1 MPSRKDLTTTAEARA
16 SGEGRIS
23 PETAFRERELT
34 EIVMTSVGDAII
46 TTDALGRVAFLNP
59 VAETMTGWRHAQ
71 ATGRPISQVF
81 RIVDGTTREPVPN
94 PIPTA
99 VTENQ
104 RVDVTSGATLIG
116 RHGREAD
123 VEASAAPLHGRTG
136 EVIGGVLVFRDVSDT
151 RKMAEHMARLAQHDF
166 LTGLPNRVLLL
177 DRVEQAVAQARRSC
191 KHVALLFVDL
201 DRFKHVND
209 SLGHEAGDRLL
220 KEIASRLRACVRAGD
235 TVCRQGGDEFVVLLP
250 EAPGINEVA
259 LIAEKLLEACRRRH
273 TIDGQ
278 DVHVGASIGISL
290 FPDDGIDVDALTRNA
305 DAAMY
310 HAKAIGRNN
319 FQFYTPDMNARAR
332 ERLALENQ
340 LRRALQRDE
349 FVLHYQP
356 ILHLATKAVVGCEA
370 LLRWQEPDRG
380 LLRPSEFL
388 PLMED
393 SSLIVPISQW
403 ALREACRQGQ
413 EWQDAGLRAVPVSV
427 NLSGAQFKRKDFL
440 ESVTNA
446 LALSG
451 LDPRY
456 LELEL
461 TESIVMGDASAT
473 VGVLRSLKEL
483 GVRISIDDFG
493 TGYSSLS
500 HLRRFPIDTLKIDQ
514 SFMRDLD
521 AGEDDAAAIT
531 SAIISMAKSLRQRVI
546 AEGVESREQ
555 VEFLQIRGCDAMQG
569 YYYKPPLAA
578 DEFGALLH

>member
-1 MPSRKDLTTTAEARA
+1 MSIDT
-16 SGEGRIS
+16 SI
-23 PETAFRERELT
+23 RERELT
-34 EIVMTSVGDAII
+34 DVLMASVGDAII
-46 TTDALGRVAFLNP
+46 TTDALGRVAVLNP
-59 VAETMTGWRHAQ
+59 VAEDLTGWRNAQ
-71 ATGRPISQVF
+71 ATGRPIGQVF
-81 RIVDGTTREPVPN
+81 RLVDTGTRKAVPN
-94 PIPTA
+94 PIPMA
-99 VTENQ
+99 VNENR
-104 RVDVTSGATLIG
+104 RVDVTAAATLIG
-116 RHGREAD
+116 RHGVESD
-123 VEASAAPLHGRTG
+123 VEASATPMHGQKG
-136 EVIGGVLVFRDVSDT
+136 EVVGAVLVFRDVGT
-151 RKMAEHMARLAQHDF
+151 RKVARLAAQHDF

-177 DRVEQAVAQARRSC
+177 DRMGQAVAQARRSC

-220 KEIASRLRACVRAGD
+220 KEIAARLKACVRATD

-259 LIAEKLLEACRRRH
+259 HIAEKLLEACRRRH

-278 DVHVGASIGISL
+278 DVHVGASVGISL

-340 LRRALQRDE
+340 LRRALQRNE

-370 LLRWQEPDRG
+370 LLRWQEPSRG
-380 LLRPSEFL
+380 LLRPAEFL

-413 EWQDAGLRAVPVSV
+413 EWQDAGLRPVPVAV

-440 ESVTNA
+440 ESVMSA
-446 LALSG
+446 LDVSG
-451 LDPRY
+451 MDPRY
-456 LELEL
+456 LDLEI

-473 VGVLRSLKEL
+473 VSLLRSLKDL

-569 YYYKPPLAA
+569 YYYKPPLPAE
-578 DEFGALLH
+578 EFSRLLQ

>member
-1 MPSRKDLTTTAEARA
+1 MTARKNSTIAADAREP
-16 SGEGRIS
+16 GERHTQKSI
-23 PETAFRERELT
+23 REGELT
-34 EIVMTSVGDAII
+34 DVLMASVGDAII

-59 VAETMTGWRHAQ
+59 VAEKLTGWSNAQ
-71 ATGRPISQVF
+71 AAGRPIGQVF
-81 RIVDGTTREPVPN
+81 RLVDNATRKAVAN
-94 PIPTA
+94 PIPT
-99 VTENQ
+99 VVNENR
-104 RVDVTSGATLIG
+104 RVDVTTAATLVG
-116 RHGREAD
+116 KHGDECD
-123 VEASAAPLHGRTG
+123 VQASATPLHGQMG
-136 EVIGGVLVFRDVSDT
+136 DVIGAVLVFRDV
-151 RKMAEHMARLAQHDF
+151 RNALKLAERLAQHDF

-177 DRVEQAVAQARRSC
+177 DRVGQAVAQARRSC

-220 KEIASRLRACVRAGD
+220 KEIAGRLKACVRAGD

-259 LIAEKLLEACRRRH
+259 HIAEKLLEACRRRY

-340 LRRALQRDE
+340 LRRALQRNE

-356 ILHLATKAVVGCEA
+356 ILHLATKIVVGCEA
-370 LLRWQEPDRG
+370 LLRWQEPARG
-380 LLRPSEFL
+380 LLRPAEFL

-413 EWQDAGLRAVPVSV
+413 EWQNAGLRAVPVAV

-446 LALSG
+446 LDVSG
-451 LDPRY
+451 LNPRY
-456 LELEL
+456 LDLEL
-461 TESIVMGDASAT
+461 TESIVMGDASGT
-473 VGVLRSLKEL
+473 VSVLRSLKDL

-578 DEFGALLH
+578 DEFRQLLH

>member
-1 MPSRKDLTTTAEARA
+1 MTPRKNMAIAAESRDPRDRGTD
-16 SGEGRIS
+16 G
-23 PETAFRERELT
+23 ETAFRERELSN
-34 EIVMTSVGDAII
+34 IVMTSIGDAII
-46 TTDALGRVAFLNP
+46 TTDVLGRVAFLNP
-59 VAETMTGWRHAQ
+59 VAEAMTGWRHAQ
-71 ATGRPISQVF
+71 ATGLPISQVF
-81 RIVDGTTREPVPN
+81 RIVDGITKDEVSSPVPTAMSEN
-94 PIPTA
+94 RRVEIPIA
-99 VTENQ
+99 A
-104 RVDVTSGATLIG
+104 RLIG
-116 RHGREAD
+116 RHGRESD
-123 VEASAAPLHGRTG
+123 IEAAASPLHGSTG
-136 EVIGGVLVFRDVSDT
+136 QVVGGVLVFRDVSDT

-177 DRVEQAVAQARRSC
+177 DRVEQAVVQARRSC

-209 SLGHEAGDRLL
+209 SLGHDAGDRLL
-220 KEIASRLRACVRAGD
+220 KEIANRLRACVRATD

-250 EAPGINEVA
+250 DAPGINDVA
-259 LIAEKLLEACRRRH
+259 HIAEKLLEACRRRH
-273 TIDGQ
+273 TNDGQ

-340 LRRALQRDE
+340 LRRALQQNE

-370 LLRWQEPDRG
+370 LLRWQDPNHG

-403 ALREACRQGQ
+403 ALREACRQAQ
-413 EWQDAGLRAVPVSV
+413 EWQDGGLRAVPVAV

-446 LALSG
+446 LGQSG

-461 TESIVMGDASAT
+461 TEGIVMGDAAAT
-473 VGVLRSLKEL
+473 VGLLRSLKDL

-521 AGEDDAAAIT
+521 AGQDDAAAIT
-531 SAIISMAKSLRQRVI
+531 SAIISMAKSLRQRVV

-555 VEFLQIRGCDAMQG
+555 VEFLQVRGCDAMQG
-569 YYYKPPLAA
+569 YYYKPPLSA
-578 DEFGALLH
+578 DEFGQLLH